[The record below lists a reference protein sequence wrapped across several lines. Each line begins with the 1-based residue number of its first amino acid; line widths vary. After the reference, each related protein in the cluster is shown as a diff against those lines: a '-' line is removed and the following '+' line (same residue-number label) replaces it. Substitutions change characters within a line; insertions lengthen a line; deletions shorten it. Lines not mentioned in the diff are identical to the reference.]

1 MPSFRL
7 HISGFLAIMTVGCGG
22 GGGTSGPP
30 PANSMAS
37 AGGAGQSDTVLST
50 LSTPLSVVVHD
61 PNNAPVQGVNVT
73 WTAPTG
79 GKVNG
84 ATSVVTATDASGAAS
99 VTLILGPTAGTQS
112 VTAAAAG
119 VTGSPV
125 NFSETATPGNP
136 FSLAF
141 SSQTATSGP
150 PSGSLTY
157 SVVAKD
163 QHGNGVSGVSITW
176 AATVGGGGVTPSTNT
191 TGGNGIASTQHQLGP
206 ADGEDTV
213 TATSTPTLQGSPVK
227 IRALIVTAPLVDTIG
242 VGPGIAFSPTSVALK
257 AGGVV
262 TFKWA
267 DGPHGIHFTSG
278 PAPLPANSANMSS
291 GTVDYTLNNA
301 GTYGYDCTVHGNLM
315 TGTIIVQ
322 P

>member
-1 MPSFRL
+1 
-7 HISGFLAIMTVGCGG
+7 
-22 GGGTSGPP
+22 
-30 PANSMAS
+30 
-37 AGGAGQSDTVLST
+37 
-50 LSTPLSVVVHD
+50 
-61 PNNAPVQGVNVT
+61 
-73 WTAPTG
+73 
-79 GKVNG
+79 
-84 ATSVVTATDASGAAS
+84 
-99 VTLILGPTAGTQS
+99 
-112 VTAAAAG
+112 
-119 VTGSPV
+119 
-125 NFSETATPGNP
+125 
-136 FSLAF
+136 
-141 SSQTATSGP
+141 
-150 PSGSLTY
+150 
-157 SVVAKD
+157 
-163 QHGNGVSGVSITW
+163 
-176 AATVGGGGVTPSTNT
+176 
-191 TGGNGIASTQHQLGP
+191 
-206 ADGEDTV
+206 
-213 TATSTPTLQGSPVK
+213 VK